1 MKNQRTNQRTKKM
14 RNQRRKK
21 MKNQRG
27 KKMRKTIHGWPLEMK
42 SRSEI
47 KKNLPIIW
55 LSETWNHTA
64 SDESTNVLLRHAPLL
79 PSQRLVTYKFLL
91 FFNLVKKNSLI
102 VQEIFLR
109 VIKMATTVAKWTTA
123 PKAQ

>member
-1 MKNQRTNQRTKKM
+1 MA
-14 RNQRRKK
+14 NQRRKK

-27 KKMRKTIHGWPLEMK
+27 KKMRKKILGWAFKMK

-64 SDESTNVLLRHAPLL
+64 SDESTNVLLRHAP
-79 PSQRLVTYKFLL
+79 
-91 FFNLVKKNSLI
+91 
-102 VQEIFLR
+102 
-109 VIKMATTVAKWTTA
+109 
-123 PKAQ
+123 